1 MATRSLKAVRNETA
15 VEKTEPRAT
24 SVNASDAA
32 VTTKQAASE
41 SSDIVARFKSLY
53 RTLNRDTLSR
63 AKLADFYAE
72 DIQFRDS
79 LHEINGLSK
88 MLSYFEAM
96 YQNVPQ
102 ISFDFHDEFSKEANG
117 GSSAVITWT
126 MAFQHPKLNRG
137 KEISVQGS
145 THLKARDGK
154 VFMHRD
160 YFDAGEMLYEHIP
173 GLALVIRQLKKRL
186 A

>member
-1 MATRSLKAVRNETA
+1 VVTRSLKAVPNGAA

-24 SVNASDAA
+24 SINASDAA
-32 VTTKQAASE
+32 VASTATFD
-41 SSDIVARFKSLY
+41 SSDIVARFKTLY
-53 RTLNRDTLSR
+53 RTLNRDSLSR
-63 AKLADFYAE
+63 SKLADFYSE

-96 YQNVPQ
+96 YENVPQ
-102 ISFDFHDEFSKEANG
+102 IKFDFHDEFSKETDG
-117 GSSAVITWT
+117 GSSAMITWT
-126 MAFQHPKLNRG
+126 MAFQHSKLNRG
-137 KEISVQGS
+137 KEITVQGS
-145 THLKARDGK
+145 THLRSRDGK